1 MEGMRPKAI
10 IFDFD
15 GTLLDTIDDLADSM
29 NRALAERGMPEHP
42 TDSYRYFVGD
52 GMENLARQ
60 AAPAGTPPGTVRELV
75 RRMEEIYSGGWAN
88 KTRPYPGIPPLLEE
102 LRRLGLALSI
112 LSNKPD
118 SFTRIMA
125 SHYFGGAFFAAVLGA
140 RDGMPKKP
148 DPAGALEIARLLAV
162 PPKEFLYLGDTNTD
176 MRTGRSAGM
185 RTIGV
190 SWGFRPAEELAATG
204 AEAIVDSPIEV
215 LSLLG

>member
-1 MEGMRPKAI
+1 MRPKAI

-29 NRALAERGMPEHP
+29 NLTLAERGMPEHS
-42 TDSYRYFVGD
+42 TYSYRYFVGD
-52 GMENLARQ
+52 GMENLARR
-60 AAPAGTPPGTVRELV
+60 AAPAGTPPAAVRELV
-75 RRMEEIYSGGWAN
+75 QRMGEIYAGGWAN

-102 LRRLGLALSI
+102 LRRRGLPLSV

-118 SFTRIMA
+118 SLTGIMA
-125 SHYFGGAFFAAVLGA
+125 AHYFGDAPFAVVLGA
-140 RDGMPKKP
+140 REGLPKKP

-185 RTIGV
+185 RAIGV
-190 SWGFRPAEELAATG
+190 SWGFRPAEELTAAG
-204 AEAIVDSPIEV
+204 AEAIIDSPIEA